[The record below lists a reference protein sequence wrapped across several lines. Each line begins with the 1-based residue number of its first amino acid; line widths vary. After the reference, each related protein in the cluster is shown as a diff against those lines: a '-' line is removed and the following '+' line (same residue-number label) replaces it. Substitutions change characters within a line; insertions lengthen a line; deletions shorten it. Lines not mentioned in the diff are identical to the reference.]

1 MPISENSFFTSR
13 FAMVMRPEERA
24 MLQAVAADSRM
35 RESELVRKWIVESY
49 TERFGKKKPGE
60 PKIKPN
66 SAAAR
71 EAKAKR
77 AKK

>member
-1 MPISENSFFTSR
+1 MRNGTRIPVQSGATMRISENSFFTSR

-49 TERFGKKKPGE
+49 TERFGKMKPG
-60 PKIKPN
+60 
-66 SAAAR
+66 A
-71 EAKAKR
+71 
-77 AKK
+77 